1 MIMQIAGVDYDDLT
15 IEEVKEKLRE
25 FIRNNVCIG
34 NEEEL
39 KEVDWDLMTFDGLE
53 GAFF

>member
-1 MIMQIAGVDYDDLT
+1 MIMQINGVDYEGLDM
-15 IEEVKEKLRE
+15 EEVKEKLRG
-25 FIRNNVCIG
+25 FVRQYVCIG

-39 KEVDWDLMTFDGLE
+39 KEVDWDLMTFDELE

>member
-1 MIMQIAGVDYDDLT
+1 MIMQINGVDYEGLDM
-15 IEEVKEKLRE
+15 EEVKEKLRD
-25 FIRNNVCIG
+25 FVRQYVCIG

-39 KEVDWDLMTFDGLE
+39 KEVDWDLMTFDELE